1 MKQELHN
8 VTDEFQH
15 MEDVRVKE
23 YKLVY
28 LNKGLKMSREKD
40 LEQAQE
46 IVNEYVAD
54 GWELQEIVSPS
65 DMVGALVGVFFKEK

>member
-1 MKQELHN
+1 MEVYDCITFNLKCKKMNFWRKQ
-8 VTDEFQH
+8 
-15 MEDVRVKE
+15 MKE

-46 IVNEYVAD
+46 SINECIAD
-54 GWELQEIVSPS
+54 GWEL
-65 DMVGALVGVFFKEK
+65 